1 MGNVTFRERFR
12 YWFDN
17 TMAKGPIAMM
27 AWLFLISLVI
37 IVIIA
42 FLVSISG
49 VSAVPVG
56 DDKRDAYSFGELVW
70 MGLMRT
76 LDSGTMGGDT
86 GIWAFRAAML
96 AVTLA
101 GIFVVSSL
109 IGIISSGLETKMD
122 ELRKGRS
129 KVLEQDHTL
138 ILGWSDQVFAI
149 ISELVIANDNRKNPV
164 IVVLAD
170 HDKVE
175 MEDEIRAR
183 VPKLGRTRVVC
194 RSGSPIDLSDLEV
207 VSPQTSRSIIVLS
220 PEGDDP
226 DSNVIKTVLA
236 LTNNPKRRASND
248 SRGAYHIVAVIQNP
262 SNLEAAHL
270 VGRDEAHFVL
280 GEDLIS
286 RITAQTC
293 RQSGLSV
300 VYTELLDFDGD
311 EIYFQ
316 AEPSLTGKTY
326 GQALSVFEDSSLM
339 GLYKNGT
346 EVLINPASDTKIE
359 SGDQLICISRDD
371 DTIKPSKTT
380 PSIDLSVIVARTE
393 KFATASEKTLILG
406 WNPQGV
412 TIINELEQYV
422 APGSSVVIVAN
433 DESILETLKRE
444 CAGVTKQNLEF
455 RLGDTTDRRTLESL
469 DATNVDHVIVLAYR
483 EHLEVQQADAKTLI
497 TLLHLREIAEKA
509 GKDMSIVSEML
520 DNRNRE
526 LAEVTKADDYIVSD
540 KLISLMLSQIS
551 ENKHL
556 ADVFRYLFSSDGSE
570 IYLRPA
576 SGYVK
581 TGADMNFYTVLEA
594 ARLRNETAIGYRIE
608 SQAHDADK
616 AYGVRVNP
624 KKSDMIRFS
633 SDDKIIVLAEE

>member
-1 MGNVTFRERFR
+1 MGNVTFGERFR

-27 AWLFLISLVI
+27 AWLFLISLAI
-37 IVIIA
+37 IVLIA
-42 FLVSISG
+42 FLVWATG
-49 VSAVPVG
+49 VSASAFEDNKP
-56 DDKRDAYSFGELVW
+56 ASFGELVW

-86 GIWAFRAAML
+86 GVWGFRAAML

-109 IGIISSGLETKMD
+109 IGIISSGLESKMD

-149 ISELVIANDNRKNPV
+149 VSELVIANDNRKNPV
-164 IVVLAD
+164 IVVLAN

-175 MEDEIRAR
+175 MEDEIRSR

-226 DSNVIKTVLA
+226 DSHVIKTVLA
-236 LTNNPKRRASND
+236 LTNNPKRRLVND
-248 SRGAYHIVAVIQNP
+248 LRGAYHIVAVIQNP
-262 SNLEAAHL
+262 GNLEAAHL
-270 VGRDEAHFVL
+270 VGRNEAHFVL

-316 AEPSLTGKTY
+316 TEPSLTGKTY

-339 GLYKNGT
+339 GLYKNGS
-346 EVLINPASDTKIE
+346 EVLINPSSDTKIE
-359 SGDQLICISRDD
+359 TGDQLICISRDD

-380 PSIDLSVIVARTE
+380 ASFDTNLIVAASE
-393 KFATASEKTLILG
+393 KFALANEKTLILG
-406 WNPQGV
+406 WNPQGA

-422 APGSSVVIVAN
+422 SAGSSVVIVAN
-433 DESILETLKRE
+433 DESIPEMLKRE
-444 CAGVTKQNLEF
+444 CANVSKQTLEF
-455 RLGDTTDRRTLESL
+455 QMGDTTDRRTLEGL
-469 DATNVDHVIVLAYR
+469 DATNADHVIVLAYR
-483 EHLEVQQADAKTLI
+483 EQLEVQQADAKTLI
-497 TLLHLREIAEKA
+497 TLLHLREIADKA

-556 ADVFRYLFSSDGSE
+556 ADVFRYLFSNDGSE

-576 SGYVK
+576 SAYVR

-608 SQAHDADK
+608 AQAHDADK

-633 SDDKIIVLAEE
+633 SNDKIIVLAED

>member
-1 MGNVTFRERFR
+1 MGSVTWRERFG

-27 AWLFLISLVI
+27 GWLFLLSALI
-37 IVIIA
+37 IVAIA
-42 FLVSISG
+42 FVVAVTG
-49 VSAVPVG
+49 VSAFG
-56 DDKRDAYSFGELVW
+56 EEKREAYGFGELIW

-86 GIWAFRAAML
+86 GIWAFRGAML
-96 AVTLA
+96 LVTLA

-109 IGIISSGLETKMD
+109 IGIISSGLESKMD

-129 KVLEQDHTL
+129 KVLELDHSL

-149 ISELVIANDNRKNPV
+149 ISELVIANENRKNPV
-164 IVVLAD
+164 VVVLAD
-170 HDKVE
+170 QDKVE
-175 MEDEIRAR
+175 MEDAIRAR

-194 RSGSPIDLSDLEV
+194 RSGSPIDLGDLEV
-207 VSPQTSRSIIVLS
+207 VNPQTSRSIIVLS
-220 PEGDDP
+220 PETDDP
-226 DSNVIKTVLA
+226 DSHVIKTVLA
-236 LTNNPKRRASND
+236 LTNNPKRRPTTD
-248 SRGAYHIVAVIQNP
+248 PRGAYHIVAEIQNP
-262 SNLEAAHL
+262 YNLEAANL
-270 VGRDEAHFVL
+270 VGRSEAHFVL

-300 VYTELLDFDGD
+300 VYTELLDFEGD

-316 AEPSLTGKTY
+316 AEPGLVGKTY
-326 GQALSVFEDSSLM
+326 GESLFAYEESSVM
-339 GLYKNGT
+339 GLFKSGGN
-346 EVLINPASDTKIE
+346 VLVNPSSDTKLE
-359 SGDQLICISRDD
+359 AGDQLICISRDD
-371 DTIKPSKTT
+371 DTIVMSRTAPSVDQ
-380 PSIDLSVIVARTE
+380 SLILAAGE
-393 KFATASEKTLILG
+393 KIQTAPEKTLILG
-406 WNPQGV
+406 WNPQGA

-422 APGSSVVIVAN
+422 TPGSSVLIVAN
-433 DESILETLKRE
+433 LE
-444 CAGVTKQNLEF
+444 GVSEELSRQCGGVVKQKLEF
-455 RLGDTTDRRTLESL
+455 RLGETTDRRTLEGL
-469 DATNVDHVIVLAYR
+469 NAADYDHVIVLAYR
-483 EHLEVQQADAKTLI
+483 EQLEAQQADAKTLI
-497 TLLHLREIAEKA
+497 TLLHLREIADKS

-526 LAEVTKADDYIVSD
+526 LAEVTNADDFIVSD

-551 ENKHL
+551 ENRQL
-556 ADVFRYLFSSDGSE
+556 AEVFKYLFSSDGSE

-581 TGADMNFYTVLEA
+581 TDASMNFYTVLES

-608 SQAHDADK
+608 AQAHDADK

-624 KKSDMIRFS
+624 KKSDLIRFS
-633 SDDKIIVLAEE
+633 SQDKIIVLAQD